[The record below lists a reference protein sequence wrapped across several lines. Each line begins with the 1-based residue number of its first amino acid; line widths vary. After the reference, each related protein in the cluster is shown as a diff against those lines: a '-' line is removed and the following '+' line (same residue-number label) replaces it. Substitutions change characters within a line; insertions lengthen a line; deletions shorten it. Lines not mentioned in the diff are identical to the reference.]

1 MACGSRCVVRRAAMR
16 SRLLFAKRSRIPAGR
31 DDARS
36 HLLVE
41 SIEDGVLNVRGDGPR
56 IGLEAG
62 GVNFDLKSESEQR
75 ALLDVMAE
83 LLSYLPGPLQ
93 ILVRSRA
100 YEPDEYFE
108 TLHRW
113 QRTWEA
119 KADLRTQRLAEYRT
133 KLRCLVQ
140 EKRIKD
146 RRVYIIVPFSPPP
159 VPKPPHT
166 PSPGRM
172 RVPLLRHEE
181 RTARPPC

>member
-16 SRLLFAKRSRIPAGR
+16 SRLLFAKRSTTPARG

-56 IGLEAG
+56 IVLEAS

-108 TLHRW
+108 TLERW
-113 QRTWEA
+113 QNSWEA
-119 KADLRTQRLAEYRT
+119 KVELRELRLDEYRA
-133 KLRCLVQ
+133 KVRCLVQ
-140 EKRIKD
+140 DKRVKD
-146 RRVYIIVPFSPPP
+146 RRFYIVVPFTQPA
-159 VPKPPHT
+159 VKRLTHR
-166 PSPGRM
+166 PSQDE
-172 RVPLLRHEE
+172 V
-181 RTARPPC
+181 